1 MILESGKPLG
11 LKLMSDCAALL
22 VAAGRG
28 HRVGGPLPKQYAK
41 IGGEAVLRHTARRF
55 LAHPRISTVIVV
67 IHPDDSA
74 LYDAAVAGLDLP
86 PPVLGGAERQDSVRN
101 GLARLAEIG
110 APSKVLIHDAV
121 RPFVDAAIID
131 AVIDG
136 IAADRGALPALPV
149 ADTLK
154 RAAHGRVIG
163 TVDRSGLWR
172 AQTPQGFPFAAL
184 RAAHRAAAG
193 SVLTDDAAV
202 AEAAGLAVTLVAG
215 SESNFKITGPDDM
228 ERAERMVSP
237 RSWITRVG
245 TGFDVHAF
253 EAGDTAMICGIAI
266 PHTHKLAGHSDAD
279 VGLHALTDAL
289 LGAAGKGDIGVYFP
303 PSDAQW
309 RGASSDIFLK
319 AAGDMIAAEGGRI
332 ENLDITIIC
341 ETPKVGPHRET
352 MRARIADILGI
363 PVSRVNVK
371 GKTTEKLGFLGRS
384 EGIAAQAAA
393 SVAYPTPID

>member
-11 LKLMSDCAALL
+11 FKLMSDCAALL

-41 IGGEAVLRHTARRF
+41 IGGQAVLRHTARHF

-67 IHPDDSA
+67 IHPDDIA
-74 LYDAAVAGLDLP
+74 LYEDAVAGLNLP
-86 PPVLGGAERQDSVRN
+86 APVMGGAERQDSVRN
-101 GLARLAEIG
+101 GLLRLQDMG

-121 RPFVDAAIID
+121 RPFVAASVISAVID
-131 AVIDG
+131 AVTEDT
-136 IAADRGALPALPV
+136 GALPALPV

-154 RAAHGRVIG
+154 RADGGQVKA
-163 TVDRSGLWR
+163 TVDRAGLWR
-172 AQTPQGFPFAAL
+172 AQTPQGFPFAPL
-184 RAAHRAAAG
+184 LAAHRAAAG

-202 AEAAGLAVTLVAG
+202 AEAAGLAVALVAG

-228 ERAERMVSP
+228 ERAERILNP
-237 RSWITRVG
+237 PSWITRVG

-253 EAGDTAMICGIAI
+253 EEGDTAMICGVAI

-303 PSDAQW
+303 PSDAKW
-309 RGASSDIFLK
+309 RGAASDIFLK
-319 AAGDMIAAEGGRI
+319 AAGDMIAADGGRI

-352 MRARIADILGI
+352 MRARVAEILGI
-363 PVSRVNVK
+363 PLGRVNIK

-384 EGIAAQAAA
+384 EGIAAQAVA
-393 SVAYPTPID
+393 SVTYPALRD

>member
-1 MILESGKPLG
+1 
-11 LKLMSDCAALL
+11 MSDCAALL

-101 GLARLAEIG
+101 GLARLAVMG

-121 RPFVDAAIID
+121 RPFVDAQIIT
-131 AVIDG
+131 AVIDA
-136 IAADRGALPALPV
+136 IADDRGALPALPV

-154 RAAHGRVIG
+154 RATHGRIEA
-163 TVDRSGLWR
+163 TVDRAGLWR
-172 AQTPQGFPFAAL
+172 AQTPQGFPFAPL
-184 RAAHRAAAG
+184 LAAHRAAAG

-228 ERAERMVSP
+228 ERAERILSP

-253 EAGDTAMICGIAI
+253 EDGNVAMICGIAV

-309 RGASSDIFLK
+309 RGAPSDIFLK

-341 ETPKVGPHRET
+341 ETPKVGPHREA
-352 MRARIADILGI
+352 MRARIADILAI

-384 EGIAAQAAA
+384 EGIAAQAVA
-393 SVAYPTPID
+393 SVAYPAPID